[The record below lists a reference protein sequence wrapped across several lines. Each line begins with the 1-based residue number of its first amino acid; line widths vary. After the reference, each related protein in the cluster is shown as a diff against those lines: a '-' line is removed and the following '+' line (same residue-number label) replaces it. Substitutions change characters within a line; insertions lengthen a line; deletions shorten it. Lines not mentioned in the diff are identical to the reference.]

1 LGVLLVKQKIYL
13 TAFFITFLIWRWDA
27 GIYAQKIEVLGVQQS
42 EIQYRLAQDIEVAAG
57 TGELIVSFVVPVNF
71 RSLTCQQQVSDLNFE
86 FRPLPGRQETK
97 NDTRGNQIRTFFW
110 QKPAGVVNTALS
122 FRADNRVNL
131 EVIRDDRSPFPMRN
145 LPREATIYLQPT
157 AQVQAD
163 DPAIQAKAQ
172 ELTASAA
179 TATQASR
186 NILFWVVEHMQY
198 ILMPEQYDALYAF
211 RTGKGN
217 CQNYSHL
224 AAALMRAVGIPV
236 RIVNGITLD
245 RPYSLKTENS
255 EYQFEMAQGRHSWI
269 EVFFPQIGW
278 VPFDP
283 QRTEFF
289 VSNRYV
295 RIEVGIDN
303 DESIN
308 DGLVRW
314 RQSSGTKPQP
324 PRLEE
329 VIETTFIR
337 DDTRLS
343 GKLLPERLRKIVLG
357 PPVES
362 VALPPLAEIEEEKE
376 IEETPDEETSPEEID
391 YSKLQYTKPF
401 VYGNLDFPEG
411 VNFAFPRQVSG
422 AQDQSSF
429 QLQRSFLVET
439 AEYVTAKTRF
449 AQMFI
454 LKEPIR
460 LEKIALALHKFGGS
474 GTLWLEL
481 SEDENGK
488 PGQTAVRSKPVRLEF
503 MQTRQGYHWIDFDFS
518 AEGIVLSP
526 GRYWFF
532 LNYNGGAIVNWF
544 YSYGK
549 PVGPSDG
556 TRSRAIG
563 QTGWPT
569 ILSFEFNYR
578 VTGKAANT
586 R

>member
-1 LGVLLVKQKIYL
+1 MKQKIYL

-27 GIYAQKIEVLGVQQS
+27 GIYAQKIEVLGHQQS
-42 EIQYRLAQDIEVAAG
+42 EIQYRLTQDIEVAAG
-57 TGELIVSFVVPVNF
+57 TGELIVSFVIPVNF
-71 RSLTCQQQVSDLNFE
+71 HSLTCQQQVSDLNFE

-97 NDTRGNQIRTFFW
+97 NDIRGNQIRTFFW

-122 FRADNRVNL
+122 FRANNRVNL
-131 EVIRDDRSPFPMRN
+131 KVIRDDRTPFPIRN
-145 LPREATIYLQPT
+145 LPPEATVYLQPT
-157 AQVQAD
+157 VQVQAD
-163 DPAIQAKAQ
+163 DPAIQAKAK

-179 TATQASR
+179 TAYRASR

-198 ILMPEQYDALYAF
+198 ILIPEQYDALYAF

-329 VIETTFIR
+329 VIETNFIR

-357 PPVES
+357 PPIES
-362 VALPPLAEIEEEKE
+362 VALPRLAEIEEEKE
-376 IEETPDEETSPEEID
+376 IEETPGEEIAPEEID
-391 YSKLQYTKPF
+391 YTKLQYTKPF

-411 VNFAFPRQVSG
+411 LNFAFPRQVSG
-422 AQDQSSF
+422 ALDQSSF

-454 LKEPIR
+454 LNEPIR
-460 LEKIALALHKFGGS
+460 LENIALALHKFGGS

-481 SEDENGK
+481 SEEKNGK

-518 AEGIVLSP
+518 AEGIILSP

-563 QTGWPT
+563 QSGWPT

-578 VTGKAANT
+578 VTGKATNT